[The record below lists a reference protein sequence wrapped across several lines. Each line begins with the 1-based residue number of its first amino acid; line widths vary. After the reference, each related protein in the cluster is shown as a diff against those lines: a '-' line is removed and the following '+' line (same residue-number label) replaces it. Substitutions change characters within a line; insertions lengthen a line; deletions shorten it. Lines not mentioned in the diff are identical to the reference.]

1 MEYKDYYKILGV
13 DKKASQDE
21 IKKAFR
27 KLAVKYHPDKNP
39 GNKEAEDMFK
49 LINEANEVLGNPESR
64 KKYDTLGENWNRY
77 QETPRGQNDQGGGG
91 GGFRFEGDFSDL
103 FGDSNGGNYSDFFSA
118 FFGQGGGDG
127 GGKKSRRSRTSSF
140 RGGDYEAEVEITL
153 DEAFHGTSRIIQ
165 VHDEK
170 IRISPKPGAY
180 EGQLL
185 RIRGKGAPGSSEKE
199 RGDLYVR
206 IRVKPHPLYERRD
219 NDLYFTKQV
228 DLYTAVLGGEAII
241 ETLSGA
247 IKVKVDAGVQNGK
260 TIRIR
265 GKGMPFYG
273 KQDQHGDLYVKL
285 QVSIPVSLSGEERKL
300 FEQLRTQYEEKHGKA
315 HKQEV

>member
-77 QETPRGQNDQGGGG
+77 QEVPHDQYHQGGTG
-91 GGFRFEGDFSDL
+91 GGFGFEGDFSDL

-118 FFGQGGGDG
+118 FFGQGAGETGGRQR
-127 GGKKSRRSRTSSF
+127 RRSRTSF
-140 RGGDYEAEVEITL
+140 RGGDYEAEVEISL
-153 DEAFHGTSRIIQ
+153 EEAFHGTSRIIQ

-180 EGQLL
+180 DGQLL
-185 RIRGKGAPGSSEKE
+185 RIRGKGAAGSTEKD

-206 IRVKPHPLYERRD
+206 IRVRPHALYERRE
-219 NDLYFTKQV
+219 NDLYFTKEV
-228 DLYTAVLGGEAII
+228 GLYTAILGGEAII

-247 IKVKVDAGVQNGK
+247 IKVKIDPGVQNGK

-265 GKGMPFYG
+265 GKGMPVYG
-273 KQDQHGDLYVKL
+273 KQQHYGDLYVRL
-285 QVSIPVSLSGEERKL
+285 QVSIPVSLDSEERKL
-300 FEQLRTQYEEKHGKA
+300 FEQLRAHYEKKHGKTS
-315 HKQEV
+315 KQEV